1 MRTLRKFTILS
12 IICSAV
18 LIGCKDEKILK
29 DNDLSFDTYK
39 IEKKQHLLND
49 TTKAACNFQL
59 TMTFPDKYPNEELL
73 KKIQKEFIITFIG
86 EKYENLAPK
95 EAANKY
101 ETDYIA
107 DYMSLE
113 NIYKEE
119 PENSGAWMN
128 YEQILDNKILFNKND
143 FLSYGVN
150 LYTFTGGAHGM
161 SSTVFQ
167 VLNLKTA
174 APIKLND
181 IFEDRNLDKVGELIR
196 MSLAQKLGYNAI
208 SKLEDD
214 GYDVAA
220 IVPTENFYINET
232 GITWLYNP
240 YEIAAYVV
248 GKSEIIVP
256 YADLLIYINEDS
268 AVYPLAK
275 MQSNN

>member
-1 MRTLRKFTILS
+1 MKTLRRFTTFWIVFS
-12 IICSAV
+12 TII
-18 LIGCKDEKILK
+18 IGCKEEKTLK
-29 DNDLSFDTYK
+29 DNELSFNTYK
-39 IEKKQHLLND
+39 IEKKQHLFND
-49 TTKAACNFQL
+49 TANAACNFQL
-59 TMTFPDKYPNEELL
+59 TMVFPDKYPNEDVL
-73 KKIQKEFIITFIG
+73 KKIQKEFITTFIG
-86 EKYENLAPK
+86 DKYGNLPPK
-95 EAANKY
+95 EAADKY
-101 ETDYIA
+101 EADYIA
-107 DYMSLE
+107 DYLSLE

-119 PENSGAWMN
+119 PNNIGAWMN

-174 APIKLND
+174 SPVKLND

-196 MSLAQKLGYNAI
+196 MSLAKKLGYN
-208 SKLEDD
+208 SVTKLEDD
-214 GYDVAA
+214 GYDVSA
-220 IVPTENFYINET
+220 IVPTENFYINEE

-248 GKSEIIVP
+248 GKSEVLVD

-275 MQSNN
+275 IAIK

>member
-1 MRTLRKFTILS
+1 MKTLRRFTILS
-12 IICSAV
+12 MIFTAIT
-18 LIGCKDEKILK
+18 IGCKDEKILK
-29 DNDLSFDTYK
+29 DNELSFDTYK
-39 IEKKQHLLND
+39 IEKKQHLFND

-59 TMTFPDKYPNEELL
+59 TMIYPDKYPNEEIL
-73 KKIQKEFIITFIG
+73 KKLQKEFIITLIG
-86 EKYENLAPK
+86 DKYEGLSPK

-101 ETDYIA
+101 ESDYIA

-119 PENSGAWMN
+119 PDNSGVWMN

-143 FLSYGVN
+143 FLCYGVN

-174 APIKLND
+174 TPIKLND
-181 IFEDRNLDKVGELIR
+181 IFEDRNLDKVGELIKIA
-196 MSLAQKLGYNAI
+196 LAQKLGYNAI

-214 GYDVAA
+214 GYDITA
-220 IVPTENFYINET
+220 IIPTENFYINEK

-240 YEIAAYVV
+240 YEIAAYAV
-248 GKSEIIVP
+248 GKSEVLVD
-256 YADLLIYINEDS
+256 YADLLIYMNEES
-268 AVYPLAK
+268 VVYPLAK
-275 MQSNN
+275 MQSDN

>member
-1 MRTLRKFTILS
+1 MKTLRRFTILW
-12 IICSAV
+12 IIFSATI
-18 LIGCKDEKILK
+18 IGCKDDKILK
-29 DNDLSFDTYK
+29 DNELSFDTYK
-39 IEKKQHLLND
+39 IEKKQHLFND
-49 TTKAACNFQL
+49 TAKAACNFQL
-59 TMTFPDKYPNEELL
+59 TMIFPDKYPNEDIL

-86 EKYENLAPK
+86 DKYENLSPE
-95 EAANKY
+95 EAADKY
-101 ETDYIA
+101 EADYIA

-119 PENSGAWMN
+119 PDNIGVWMN

-143 FLSYGVN
+143 ILSYGVN

-174 APIKLND
+174 SPIKLSD
-181 IFEDRNLDKVGELIR
+181 IFEDRNLDKVGELIK
-196 MSLAQKLGYNAI
+196 MALAKKLGYNST

-214 GYDVAA
+214 GYDVSA
-220 IVPTENFYINET
+220 IVPTENFYVNEE

-248 GKSEIIVP
+248 GKSEILVS
-256 YADLLIYINEDS
+256 YSDLLIYIKEDS
-268 AVYPLAK
+268 AIYPLAK